1 MVVARFV
8 VVVLFLIVRGGF
20 VLRFLVF
27 LCFLIFVVVRAATA
41 GIGFLVVVP
50 GILITVLVTLALFV
64 TAAGAERARASLKV
78 RGR

>member
-1 MVVARFV
+1 VVVARFV

-50 GILITVLVTLALFV
+50 VVTLALFV